1 MKSAKI
7 TFSNNEVITIHSD
20 DLIRSV
26 IVSKDLDNDK
36 DNRTEVMKHV
46 APVTVGIGDTIDL
59 SDPHI
64 EMGVVPDL
72 LDVFHNA
79 DYFCFNNDPDTLYSV
94 SSIVKI
100 ENL

>member
-1 MKSAKI
+1 MKWG
-7 TFSNNEVITIHSD
+7 VI
-20 DLIRSV
+20 
-26 IVSKDLDNDK
+26 
-36 DNRTEVMKHV
+36 
-46 APVTVGIGDTIDL
+46 
-59 SDPHI
+59 
-64 EMGVVPDL
+64 PDL

>member
-1 MKSAKI
+1 MDAAKI

-20 DLIRSV
+20 DLIRSI
-26 IVSKDLDNDK
+26 IVNNDSN
-36 DNRTEVMKHV
+36 DSRTDVMKHV
-46 APVTVGIGDTIDL
+46 APIRVGIGDTVDL
-59 SDPHI
+59 SDPHY
-64 EMGVVPDL
+64 EMGVIPDL